1 MRFVT
6 IFVVAGLAVAQSP
19 QYQGVA
25 TPKQIMAAIQKPAMD
40 TLAATNKAGG
50 PKDDKE
56 WALAE
61 QYAAVLAETAQL
73 LLMGSRPKDQD
84 VWIKSSQKLNA
95 SAVESVKAT
104 QAKDLTAWQASLNG
118 MGGACRSCHNVHRK
132 KKDGSQ

>member
-1 MRFVT
+1 MRFAT
-6 IFVVAGLAVAQSP
+6 ILAAAGLALAQSP
-19 QYQGVA
+19 EYHGVA
-25 TPKQIMAAIQKPAMD
+25 TAKQIMAGIQKPAMD
-40 TLAATNKAGG
+40 SLAAMNKAGG
-50 PKDDKE
+50 PKDEKE

-61 QYAAVLAETAQL
+61 QQAAVLAETAQL

-95 SAVESVKAT
+95 TAGDSVKAA

-132 KKDGSQ
+132 KKDGTQ